1 MIEAHIVGMYLPGL
15 FSADLMAWTGP
26 WLLMALGAPIITA
39 GNAILFAGGTMQV
52 RSHTRCAPALAVGLC
67 WSSQHCT
74 CCLQAAGSSSCE
86 VPLPNVRH
94 YAVLTWHTLLL
105 QIFMPAMTLVGV
117 GWNFAYVAASTLITG
132 GRLSWPTVASLLCDV
147 PCYCCCTAH
156 GVAVAIQQVWCP
168 AALLHQ

>member
-15 FSADLMAWTGP
+15 FSADLMAFTGP

-52 RSHTRCAPALAVGLC
+52 RGRTRCAPPAVGSS

-74 CCLQAAGSSSCE
+74 CCRQAGASSCE
-86 VPLPNVRH
+86 VPLLSVRH
-94 YAVLTWHTLLL
+94 YATLTLHALLL

-132 GRLSWPTVASLLCDV
+132 GWGVELLDLL
-147 PCYCCCTAH
+147 PGCCSCIRPLLYGELQ
-156 GVAVAIQQVWCP
+156 GVAVRMHRSH
-168 AALLHQ
+168 LH